1 VANPY
6 AGGCGL
12 GCATRGHHHFVQ
24 SPLEASFVT
33 RSCPSR
39 RRFRGRLGH
48 ESSASPTATAT
59 PTSSVPPR
67 VQPFAEDLAALE
79 QTFDARLGVYAVDT
93 ATGAEVAYRAD
104 ERFAY
109 ASTFK
114 ALAAAAV
121 LQKTDLADLDRVITY
136 SPDDLVTYS
145 PVTELHVESGLA
157 LGEIAEAAVRVSDNT
172 AGNLLLDE
180 LGGPAGFTAALGA
193 IGDTVTQSA
202 REEAGLNEAVP
213 GDPRDTTSAKAFAT
227 DLRQYVL
234 GDALDEE
241 KRAVLVDWMSGNATG
256 DTLIRAGVPTDWVVA
271 DKSGS
276 GGYGT
281 RNDIA
286 IVWPPNAEPVVVA
299 VFSTRAA
306 PGAERDD
313 ALIAE
318 AARVVFEALE

>member
-1 VANPY
+1 
-6 AGGCGL
+6 
-12 GCATRGHHHFVQ
+12 
-24 SPLEASFVT
+24 
-33 RSCPSR
+33 
-39 RRFRGRLGH
+39 
-48 ESSASPTATAT
+48 
-59 PTSSVPPR
+59 VPPR

-157 LGEIAEAAVRVSDNT
+157 LGEVAEAAVRVSDNT